1 MNRCEEIVANVKM
14 EECYAGLSL
23 VFDGSDSLKEEIII
37 AIEKITK
44 EKKMSPDVFDNSKN
58 PSSAKPAFYLEFS
71 DEVQRD
77 SGDFFEAL
85 LRELKIDRCENSVID
100 YNETGEKTC

>member
-23 VFDGSDSLKEEIII
+23 VFDGDETLRAEISD
-37 AIEKITK
+37 AINRVTQETK
-44 EKKMSPDVFDNSKN
+44 MDPAVFDNTQDTKGG
-58 PSSAKPAFYLEFS
+58 KPAFYIEFS

-77 SGDFFEAL
+77 SGDFFEL
-85 LRELKIDRCENSVID
+85 VLRELKIDKCANDVI
-100 YNETGEKTC
+100 N